1 MLGRRAHLY
10 MRPGFILREKCQ
22 YISAKKKVES
32 KSGLF
37 LEKPSNCSNIIIS
50 SKKTNW
56 VEVGLCPIAIQNTTC
71 FNVHIENI
79 CVNHFG
85 KKAKYWL

>member
-10 MRPGFILREKCQ
+10 MRQVLSYGKKCQ
-22 YISAKKKVES
+22 YISAKKKSES

-56 VEVGLCPIAIQNTTC
+56 STGLGSVP
-71 FNVHIENI
+71 
-79 CVNHFG
+79 
-85 KKAKYWL
+85 

>member
-1 MLGRRAHLY
+1 MLERKAHLY
-10 MRPGFILREKCQ
+10 MNQVLSYGKKCQ
-22 YISAKKKVES
+22 YISAKKKKSES

-56 VEVGLCPIAIQNTTC
+56 STGLGSVP
-71 FNVHIENI
+71 
-79 CVNHFG
+79 
-85 KKAKYWL
+85 